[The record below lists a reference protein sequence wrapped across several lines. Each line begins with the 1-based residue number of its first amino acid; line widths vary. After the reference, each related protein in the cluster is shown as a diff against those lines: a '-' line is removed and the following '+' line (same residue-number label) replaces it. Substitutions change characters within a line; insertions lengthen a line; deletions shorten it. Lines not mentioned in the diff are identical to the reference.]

1 MARTLLSVAWLFAI
15 LAHGESTEKVDAS
28 SHWAFQ
34 PLSQPDVPSV
44 RSVDWVEN
52 EIDSF
57 ILHRLEKFEIQP
69 PGKASRKTL
78 RRRLHFALIGLP
90 PESVLEIPAFDQ
102 EIEKLLGSPHYG
114 EKWGRHWLDV
124 ARYADSN
131 GLDENLAHAHAW
143 RYRDYVVDCFNADV
157 PFDRFV
163 IEQIAG
169 DLLVEG
175 KTLNEANR
183 LKIAT
188 GFLALGPKLL
198 AEPDPVKMEMDMID
212 EQLDVIGRAF
222 LGLTV
227 GCARCHEHKSDP
239 ISIAE
244 YYSLAG
250 IFKSTV
256 TIAEVKRPSRWFEYT
271 LSSKKLKDLAQ
282 KHEALIEAQEKLIA
296 SFKDRAN
303 HELVALGKVVKIP
316 KNPDSHYSEQ
326 TRNDLVAL
334 EQTLKKYESQRPE
347 LEYSMGVREGNV
359 TNLPV
364 FLRGDPDLKGDLQS
378 RGFLNLFPA
387 RRDDLPGENESGRL
401 QLAHWLAS
409 ERTPLFARV
418 IVNRVWRWH
427 FGRGLVETTDNFG
440 VLGDKPTHPE
450 LLDWLASR
458 FIEDGW
464 SIKALHRRILTS
476 STWQASS
483 VYSEITGQKD
493 IDNRWYSRFPVRR
506 LDAEALRDTL
516 LALGGQLDLS
526 VGGKTWEYEN
536 RKHVFNHTSVDETE
550 YDIPRRSLYLPIIR
564 NHVYDMFNLFD
575 FPDPNSMRGHR
586 MQTSTA
592 QQALFLMNS
601 PLVRKVAD
609 FLSRETYRSEAP
621 EFQVSALYRKILN
634 RSPSGEEIE
643 RGLQFLSKFQNLK
656 NLYFSGSAL
665 AQSMLCSNEFLY
677 IR

>member
-1 MARTLLSVAWLFAI
+1 MVRTLLTVAWFFAT
-15 LAHGESTEKVDAS
+15 LAHSESTDKVDAS

-34 PLSQPDVPSV
+34 SISQSEIPSV
-44 RSVDWVEN
+44 RNVDWGEN

-57 ILHRLEKFEIQP
+57 ILRRLEKLGMQP
-69 PGKASRKTL
+69 PARASQKTL
-78 RRRLHFALIGLP
+78 LRRLHFALVGLP
-90 PESVLEIPAFDQ
+90 PQSSLEIPVFDR
-102 EIEKLLGSPHYG
+102 EMERLLDSPHYG

-143 RYRDYVVDCFNADV
+143 RYRDYVVDCFNKDI

-169 DLLVEG
+169 DLLAKG
-175 KTLNEANR
+175 KSLEESNR
-183 LKIAT
+183 LKTAT

-198 AEPDPVKMEMDMID
+198 AEPDPVKLEMDMID

-227 GCARCHEHKSDP
+227 GCARCHDHKSDP
-239 ISIAE
+239 ISMAE

-256 TIAEVKRPSRWFEYT
+256 TIEEVKRPSRWFEHP
-271 LSSKKLKDLAQ
+271 LSSKELKDLAQ
-282 KHEALIEAQEKLIA
+282 KHEALIEAQKKLIA
-296 SFKDRAN
+296 SFKDRVA
-303 HELVALGKVVKIP
+303 HELVAAGKVKRIP
-316 KNPDSHYSEQ
+316 KDPTPHYSEQ
-326 TRNDLVAL
+326 TKNDLAAL

-347 LEYSMGVREGNV
+347 LEYAMGVKDGNA
-359 TNLPV
+359 TNLPI
-364 FLRGDPDLKGDLQS
+364 FLRGDPDLKGDLQT

-387 RRDDLPGENESGRL
+387 NREELPGENESGRL
-401 QLAHWLAS
+401 QLGHWLAS
-409 ERTPLFARV
+409 ERNPLVARV

-427 FGRGLVETTDNFG
+427 FGKGLVETTDNFG

-493 IDNRWYSRFPVRR
+493 IGNRWYSRFPVRR

-516 LALGGQLDLS
+516 LALGDQLDLS

-601 PLVRKVAD
+601 PLVRKIAES
-609 FLSRETYRSEAP
+609 LSLETYRSEAP

-634 RSPSGEEIE
+634 RSANGEEIE
-643 RGLQFLSKFQNLK
+643 RGLQFLGKFQDLD

-677 IR
+677 LR